1 MRKSLWIALAG
12 VLTIGALAQQPPV
25 KAPTPAPT
33 TSASTTSSARP
44 SEDTVNAFLQ
54 RMYGFDP
61 TIKWKILG
69 IKPTA
74 APGISQVIY
83 VVGADPRPTQLYI
96 TPDGKNAIA
105 GQMIPFGTDPFAAD
119 RALLAKGT
127 TGIVKGPA
135 DAKTSLVV
143 FSDLECPHCKVAEPT
158 IEKLQQDVPGVKLV
172 YQEFP
177 LAQIHPWSML
187 AAKYSD
193 CIARNSAD
201 KAFSFNDGV
210 FAQQEQI
217 TPDSAAE
224 KLNAVAQAQ
233 GLDSTKIAAC
243 AADPA
248 TEKRV
253 QQSIDFGRSLEV
265 DSTPT
270 LFINGRRLV
279 GFNEI
284 PYETLKQLVEYEA
297 KQ

>member
-1 MRKSLWIALAG
+1 MHKALLIALAG
-12 VLTIGALAQQPPV
+12 VLTAGALAQQ
-25 KAPTPAPT
+25 APAPAAKTSTGT
-33 TSASTTSSARP
+33 TASGEP
-44 SEDTVNAFLQ
+44 NEETVNAFLQ

-61 TIKWKILG
+61 SIKWKILG

-74 APGISQVIY
+74 APGISEVIY
-83 VVGADPRPTQLYI
+83 VAGADPRPTQLYI

-119 RALLAKGT
+119 RAMLAKST
-127 TGIVKGPA
+127 TGIVKGAA

-177 LAQIHPWSML
+177 LVQIHPWSML

-193 CIARNSAD
+193 CIAQTNAD

-217 TPDSAAE
+217 TPENAAE
-224 KLNAVAQAQ
+224 KLNAAAQAQ
-233 GLDSTKIAAC
+233 GLDSAKVAAC

-253 QQSIDFGRSLEV
+253 QQSIDFGRSLQV

-270 LFINGRRLV
+270 LFINGRRLA

-284 PYETLKQLVEYEA
+284 PYETLKQLVEFEA